1 MGWKR
6 LAARGAAVI
15 AVFGHVAVQAAPATT
30 LFKAEPIGSVRRQV
44 EPADCWGCWPRY
56 ALHIRAPTDRPRA
69 QSLTSMSIAIRF
81 AEAAFKRCYVCTY
94 RGATT
99 LPVQMLRPS
108 TLLESKVEAEK
119 ICRIAATSMKQD
131 PNSCTYV
138 GCTMSTCPR
147 LGGPALADDEPPF
160 GQYAKPPFQESA
172 ICRRYGFAC

>member
-15 AVFGHVAVQAAPATT
+15 VVFGHVAVHAAPATASYEIET
-30 LFKAEPIGSVRRQV
+30 LGSVRRQV
-44 EPADCWGCWPRY
+44 KRADCWWNCWPRY
-56 ALHIRAPTDRPRA
+56 DKRAPADPSRA
-69 QSLTSMSIAIRF
+69 PSFKSMSIAIRF
-81 AEAAFKRCYVCTY
+81 AEVAVKRCYVCTY

-99 LPVQMLRPS
+99 LPVQMLLPS

-138 GCTMSTCPR
+138 GCRMGKCPSI
-147 LGGPALADDEPPF
+147 GGPALADDEPPF
-160 GQYAKPPFQESA
+160 GQYAKPPFEESA